1 MKKER
6 IIGSG
11 KTLKKDMIN
20 RMVDLLDEAVMCC
33 YYGMIDDNKDNTAVT
48 NYDKQKGRLNY
59 YECFFHVIDHLL
71 DNKPL
76 IINQDDLDKIDQI
89 LEAFILD
96 TEEFGI
102 NSEEIRRALLLLDI
116 KAFKNINFPLD
127 IITPDTIGII
137 IANFINVLFDK
148 EQVIELM
155 DFNMGTGNL
164 AFTIAN
170 HLDNDCKITAF
181 ENHSLLT
188 NVVVHKAN
196 MMMQEVNMYYADALE
211 ALPKDVD
218 IIVSDIACY
227 EYENEE
233 YHSTLYDKGIKYF
246 PYLAIE
252 HYLKM
257 EKSLFG
263 IYLIENSFFNKKGSN
278 EFYEIIKDNG
288 HIDALI
294 TLPKGFFQQEE
305 DAKSIIIIS
314 NKVKENTETGI
325 YILPELED
333 SNLFMEKLEEICN
346 FLIER
351 KKEL

>member
-1 MKKER
+1 MSKER
-6 IIGSG
+6 VIGNG
-11 KTLKKDMIN
+11 KSIKRDMIN
-20 RMVDLLDEAVMCC
+20 RVVDLLDEAVMCC
-33 YYGMIDDNKDNTAVT
+33 YYGMIDENRDNTAVT

-59 YECFFHVIDHLL
+59 YECLFHIIDHLL
-71 DNKPL
+71 DDKPL
-76 IINQDDLDKIDQI
+76 NLSQEDLTKIDQI

-137 IANFINVLFDK
+137 ISNFVNCLFEEK
-148 EQVIELM
+148 EVVELL
-155 DFNMGTGNL
+155 DFNMGVGNL
-164 AFTIAN
+164 AFTISN
-170 HLDNDCKITAF
+170 YINNDTKITAI

-196 MMMQEVNMYYADALE
+196 MMMQEVNMYYEDALE
-211 ALPKDVD
+211 SLPKDVD
-218 IIVSDIACY
+218 IIVSDIATY
-227 EYENEE
+227 DYENKN
-233 YHSTLYDKGIKYF
+233 YHSYLYDKGVRYF

-252 HYLKM
+252 HYLKI
-257 EKSLFG
+257 EKNLFG
-263 IYLIENSFFNKKGSN
+263 IYLVENSFFNKEGSK
-278 EFYEIIKDNG
+278 EFYEVIKEYG

-294 TLPKGFFQQEE
+294 TLPKGFFQSEE
-305 DAKSIIIIS
+305 DAKSIIIIT
-314 NKVKENTETGI
+314 NKVKEKTETGI
-325 YILPELED
+325 YVLPDLDEQEM
-333 SNLFMEKLEEICN
+333 FMNKIEEICK